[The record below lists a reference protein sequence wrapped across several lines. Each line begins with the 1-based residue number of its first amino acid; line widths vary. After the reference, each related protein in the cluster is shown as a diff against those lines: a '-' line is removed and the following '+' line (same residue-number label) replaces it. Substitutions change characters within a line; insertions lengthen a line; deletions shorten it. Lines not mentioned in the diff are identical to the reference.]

1 VYRVGLKFYPR
12 GPSVLEIIVKI
23 IARDAGFFKV
33 AVKCIALALSFIPHV
48 LSLPEI
54 VVEGLELALRCIT
67 RSLSLLEIIIKVLV
81 QALGF
86 ITRSLSLSEVVVDKD
101 GYVVDR
107 GSDAAMLSAGTT
119 GVLRQQIEVVAGSLA
134 LVSECIIHMPV
145 GRGHD

>member
-1 VYRVGLKFYPR
+1 
-12 GPSVLEIIVKI
+12 VLEIIVKI

-54 VVEGLELALRCIT
+54 DVEGLEL
-67 RSLSLLEIIIKVLV
+67 
-81 QALGF
+81 ALGF
-86 ITRSLSLSEVVVDKD
+86 ITRSLSLLEVVVDKD